1 MKRIYF
7 FGLFI
12 ALSLNFLQAQL
23 LWKITG
29 NELKNPSYIFGTH
42 PLIPVAFLDS
52 VQGLYKAFN
61 ECDIVVGEVAVNNIE
76 ANELLRKAALI
87 PDNKTIKDFLPEEKY
102 KLVDTELKSVLKIG
116 LKELSKMHPALILSL
131 YEIELFKKLTGIY
144 DDAQSDSYFQIAAT
158 KKGKKV
164 TGLET
169 IEQQINRTMNRQDIQ
184 HQADILAET
193 VVKKDS
199 LNRELLIFNKL
210 YKKGKT
216 DDLLLLSKRSVNIA
230 EEDIDNRN
238 ADWLRK
244 LPELMSKKSCFI
256 AVDILHLPGDKGLI
270 NGLKQAGY
278 KVKSVE

>member
-12 ALSLNFLQAQL
+12 VLSLNFLQAQL

-29 NELKNPSYIFGTH
+29 NEHKIPSYIFGTH

-61 ECDIVVGEVAVNNIE
+61 ECDIVVGEVVINNIE

-102 KLVDTELKSVLKIG
+102 ELVDTELKSVLKIG
-116 LKELSKMHPALILSL
+116 LKELSKMHPALILNL

-158 KKGKKV
+158 EKGKKV

-169 IEQQINRTMNRQDIQ
+169 IEQQINRTINRQDIQ
-184 HQADILAET
+184 HQADKLAET
-193 VVKKDS
+193 IVKKDS
-199 LNRELLIFNKL
+199 LSRELLIFHQL

-216 DDLLLLSKRSVNIA
+216 DDLLLLSKRSVHIA
-230 EEDIDNRN
+230 EEDIDKRN
-238 ADWLRK
+238 ANWLKK

-256 AVDILHLPGDKGLI
+256 AVNILHLPGDKGLI

>member
-12 ALSLNFLQAQL
+12 VLSLNFLQAQL
-23 LWKITG
+23 LWKVTG
-29 NELKNPSYIFGTH
+29 NGLENPSYIFGTH

-61 ECDIVVGEVAVNNIE
+61 ECDIVVGEVVVTNIE
-76 ANELLRKAALI
+76 AKELLWKAALI
-87 PDNKTIKDFLPEEKY
+87 PDNKTIKDYLPEEKY

-116 LKELSKMHPALILSL
+116 LKELSKMHPALILNL

-158 KKGKKV
+158 EKGKKV

-169 IEQQINRTMNRQDIQ
+169 IEQQINRTFNRHDIQ
-184 HQADILAET
+184 QQAGILAET
-193 VVKKDS
+193 VTKKDS
-199 LNRELLIFNKL
+199 LSRELLIFNQL
-210 YKKGKT
+210 YKKEKT

>member
-12 ALSLNFLQAQL
+12 VLSLNFLQAQL

-29 NELKNPSYIFGTH
+29 NEHKIPSYIFGTH

-61 ECDIVVGEVAVNNIE
+61 ECDIVVGEVVINNIE

-102 KLVDTELKSVLKIG
+102 ELVDTELKSVLKIG

-158 KKGKKV
+158 EKGKKV

-169 IEQQINRTMNRQDIQ
+169 IEQQINRTINRQDIQ
-184 HQADILAET
+184 HQADKLVET
-193 VVKKDS
+193 IVKKDS
-199 LNRELLIFNKL
+199 LSRELLIFNQL

-216 DDLLLLSKRSVNIA
+216 DDLLLLSKRSVHIA
-230 EEDIDNRN
+230 EEDIDKRN
-238 ADWLRK
+238 ADWLKK

-256 AVDILHLPGDKGLI
+256 AVNILHLPGDKGLI

>member
-12 ALSLNFLQAQL
+12 VLSLNFLQAQL

-29 NELKNPSYIFGTH
+29 NEHKIPSYIFGTH

-61 ECDIVVGEVAVNNIE
+61 ECDIVVGEVVINNIE

-102 KLVDTELKSVLKIG
+102 ELVDTELKSVLKIG
-116 LKELSKMHPALILSL
+116 LKELSKMHPALILNL

-158 KKGKKV
+158 EKGKKV

-169 IEQQINRTMNRQDIQ
+169 IEQQINRTINRQDIQ
-184 HQADILAET
+184 HQADKLVET
-193 VVKKDS
+193 IVKKDS
-199 LNRELLIFNKL
+199 LSRELLIFHQL

-216 DDLLLLSKRSVNIA
+216 DDLLLLSKRSVHIA
-230 EEDIDNRN
+230 EEDIDKRN
-238 ADWLRK
+238 ADWLKK

-256 AVDILHLPGDKGLI
+256 AVNILHLPGDKGLI

>member
-158 KKGKKV
+158 EKGKKV

-169 IEQQINRTMNRQDIQ
+169 IEQQINRTLNRQDIQ

-199 LNRELLIFNKL
+199 LSRELLIFNKL

-238 ADWLRK
+238 AEWLRK

>member
-12 ALSLNFLQAQL
+12 VLSLNFLQAQL

-29 NELKNPSYIFGTH
+29 NEHKIPSYIFGTH

-61 ECDIVVGEVAVNNIE
+61 ECDIVVGEVVINNIE

-102 KLVDTELKSVLKIG
+102 ELVDTELKSVLKIG

-158 KKGKKV
+158 EKGKKV

-169 IEQQINRTMNRQDIQ
+169 IEQQINRTINRQDIQ
-184 HQADILAET
+184 HQADKLVET
-193 VVKKDS
+193 IVKKDS
-199 LNRELLIFNKL
+199 LSRELLIFHQL

-216 DDLLLLSKRSVNIA
+216 DDLLLLSKRSVHIA
-230 EEDIDNRN
+230 EEDIDKRN
-238 ADWLRK
+238 ANWLKK

-256 AVDILHLPGDKGLI
+256 AVNILHLPGDKGLI

>member
-12 ALSLNFLQAQL
+12 VLSLNFLQAQL

-42 PLIPVAFLDS
+42 PLIPVVFLDS

-61 ECDIVVGEVAVNNIE
+61 ECDIVVGEVVINNIE

-158 KKGKKV
+158 EKGKKV

-169 IEQQINRTMNRQDIQ
+169 IEQQINRTLNRQDIQ

-199 LNRELLIFNKL
+199 LSRELLIFNKL
-210 YKKGKT
+210 YKKGKM

-230 EEDIDNRN
+230 EEDTDNRN
-238 ADWLRK
+238 AEWLK
-244 LPELMSKKSCFI
+244 ELPGLMSKKSCFI
-256 AVDILHLPGDKGLI
+256 VVNILHLPGDQGLI

>member
-12 ALSLNFLQAQL
+12 VLSLNFLQAQL

-29 NELKNPSYIFGTH
+29 NEHKIPSYIFGTH

-61 ECDIVVGEVAVNNIE
+61 ECDIVVGEVVINNIE

-102 KLVDTELKSVLKIG
+102 ELVDTELKSVLKIG

-158 KKGKKV
+158 EKEKKV

-169 IEQQINRTMNRQDIQ
+169 IEQQINRTINRQDIQ
-184 HQADILAET
+184 HQADKLVET
-193 VVKKDS
+193 IVKKDS
-199 LNRELLIFNKL
+199 LSRELLIFHQL
-210 YKKGKT
+210 YKKE
-216 DDLLLLSKRSVNIA
+216 KRTICFYC
-230 EEDIDNRN
+230 RN
-238 ADWLRK
+238 GRY
-244 LPELMSKKSCFI
+244 I
-256 AVDILHLPGDKGLI
+256 
-270 NGLKQAGY
+270 
-278 KVKSVE
+278 

>member
-12 ALSLNFLQAQL
+12 VLSLNFLQAQL

-29 NELKNPSYIFGTH
+29 NEHKIPSYIFGTH

-61 ECDIVVGEVAVNNIE
+61 ECDIVVGEVVINNIE

-102 KLVDTELKSVLKIG
+102 ELVDTELKSVLKIG
-116 LKELSKMHPALILSL
+116 LKELSKMHPALILNL

-158 KKGKKV
+158 EKGKKV

-169 IEQQINRTMNRQDIQ
+169 IEQQINRTINRQDIQ
-184 HQADILAET
+184 HQADKLVET
-193 VVKKDS
+193 IVKKDS
-199 LNRELLIFNKL
+199 LSRELLIFHQL

-216 DDLLLLSKRSVNIA
+216 DDLLLLSKRSVHIA
-230 EEDIDNRN
+230 EEDIDKRN
-238 ADWLRK
+238 ANWLKK

-256 AVDILHLPGDKGLI
+256 AVNILHLPGDKGLI

>member
-12 ALSLNFLQAQL
+12 VLSLNFLQAQL

-29 NELKNPSYIFGTH
+29 NEHKIPSYIFGTH

-61 ECDIVVGEVAVNNIE
+61 ECDIVVGEVVINNIE

-102 KLVDTELKSVLKIG
+102 ELVDTELKSVLKIG

-158 KKGKKV
+158 EKGKKV

-169 IEQQINRTMNRQDIQ
+169 IEQQINRTINRQDIQ
-184 HQADILAET
+184 HQADKLVET
-193 VVKKDS
+193 IVKKDS
-199 LNRELLIFNKL
+199 LSRELLIFHQL

-216 DDLLLLSKRSVNIA
+216 DDLLLLSKRSVHIA
-230 EEDIDNRN
+230 EEDIDKRN
-238 ADWLRK
+238 ADWLKK

-256 AVDILHLPGDKGLI
+256 AVNILHLPGDKGLI

>member
-12 ALSLNFLQAQL
+12 VLSLNFLQAQL

-29 NELKNPSYIFGTH
+29 NEHKIPSYIFGTH

-61 ECDIVVGEVAVNNIE
+61 ECDIVVGEVVINNIE

-102 KLVDTELKSVLKIG
+102 ELVDTELKSVLKIG

-131 YEIELFKKLTGIY
+131 YEIELFKKLTGMY

-158 KKGKKV
+158 EKGKKV

-169 IEQQINRTMNRQDIQ
+169 IEQQINRTINRQDIQ
-184 HQADILAET
+184 HQADKLVET
-193 VVKKDS
+193 IVKKDS
-199 LNRELLIFNKL
+199 LSRELLIFHQL

-216 DDLLLLSKRSVNIA
+216 DDLLLLSKRSVHIA
-230 EEDIDNRN
+230 EEDIDKRN
-238 ADWLRK
+238 ANWLKK

-256 AVDILHLPGDKGLI
+256 AVNILHLPGDKGLI

>member
-7 FGLFI
+7 SGLFI
-12 ALSLNFLQAQL
+12 VLSLNFLQAQL

-29 NELKNPSYIFGTH
+29 NGLENPSYIFGTH
-42 PLIPVAFLDS
+42 PLIPVVFLDS

-61 ECDIVVGEVAVNNIE
+61 ECDIVVGEVVINNIE
-76 ANELLRKAALI
+76 ANELLLKAALI
-87 PDNKTIKDFLPEEKY
+87 PDNKTIKDYLPEEKY

-116 LKELSKMHPALILSL
+116 LKELSKMHPALILNL

-158 KKGKKV
+158 EKGKKV
-164 TGLET
+164 TGFET
-169 IEQQINRTMNRQDIQ
+169 IEQQINRTLNQQNIQ

-199 LNRELLIFNKL
+199 LSRELLIFNQL
-210 YKKGKT
+210 YKKGET
-216 DDLLLLSKRSVNIA
+216 DDLLLLSKRSGNIA
-230 EEDIDNRN
+230 EEDTDNRN
-238 ADWLRK
+238 TGWLK
-244 LPELMSKKSCFI
+244 ELPGLMSKKSCFI

-278 KVKSVE
+278 KVKPVE

>member
-12 ALSLNFLQAQL
+12 VLSLNFLQAQL

-29 NELKNPSYIFGTH
+29 NEHKIPSYIFGTH

-61 ECDIVVGEVAVNNIE
+61 ECDIVVGEVVINNIE

-102 KLVDTELKSVLKIG
+102 ELVDTELKSVLKIG

-131 YEIELFKKLTGIY
+131 YEIELFKKLTGMY

-158 KKGKKV
+158 EKGKKV

-169 IEQQINRTMNRQDIQ
+169 IEQQINRTINRQDIQ
-184 HQADILAET
+184 HQADKLVET
-193 VVKKDS
+193 IVKKDS
-199 LNRELLIFNKL
+199 LSRELLIFNQL

-216 DDLLLLSKRSVNIA
+216 DDLLLLSKRSVHIA
-230 EEDIDNRN
+230 EEDIDKRN
-238 ADWLRK
+238 ADWLKK

-256 AVDILHLPGDKGLI
+256 AVNILHLPGDKGLI